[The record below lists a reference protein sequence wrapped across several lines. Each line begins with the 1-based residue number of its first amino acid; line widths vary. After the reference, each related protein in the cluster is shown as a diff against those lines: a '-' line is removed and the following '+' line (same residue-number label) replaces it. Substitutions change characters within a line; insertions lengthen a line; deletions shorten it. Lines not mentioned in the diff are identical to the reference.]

1 MNNVTRLCLV
11 VYDRI
16 YETREKFRNNEVV
29 DVDKELFEL
38 FERIWHEQSSILEEM
53 ERERMK

>member
-1 MNNVTRLCLV
+1 MNNNTRLCLV

>member
-29 DVDKELFEL
+29 DVDKELFE
-38 FERIWHEQSSILEEM
+38 RICNEQSSILEEM